1 MKDLK
6 KVFESV
12 NIDFPDIKEFKTKTG
27 ITSIK
32 WNCGNELCKKYLQYN
47 LSGVVDVGT
56 RLWFERNWDKMDTIV
71 ASIYKVH
78 ESIIGHIY
86 FNYNIIGGR
95 GIQFEGKFNSL
106 KEAKT
111 KMYEVLCK
119 IRDDEKIFRKMS
131 DALNA
136 NPDKYHYMGYDE
148 FMSL

>member
-6 KVFESV
+6 EIFEAV
-12 NIDFPDIKEFKTKTG
+12 NIEFPDIKEFKTKTG
-27 ITSIK
+27 ITSIR
-32 WNCGNELCKKYLQYN
+32 WNCGNELCKEYLQYN
-47 LSGVVDVGT
+47 LTGVVYTGT

-71 ASIYKVH
+71 ASIYKVNG
-78 ESIIGHIY
+78 EILGYIY

-95 GIQFEGKFNSL
+95 GIQFEGKFDSL

-119 IRDDEKIFRKMS
+119 IRDDKDIFKKMGNK
-131 DALNA
+131 LNG
-136 NPDKYHYMGYDE
+136 DSVLDVLGYDE